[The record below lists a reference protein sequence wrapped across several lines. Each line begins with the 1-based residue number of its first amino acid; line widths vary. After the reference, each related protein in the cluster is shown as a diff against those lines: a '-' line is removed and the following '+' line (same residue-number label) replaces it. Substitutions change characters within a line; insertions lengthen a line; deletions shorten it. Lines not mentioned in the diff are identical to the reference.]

1 MVRFTRHSPSYGSP
15 WACRCDVTRDCSEWR
30 MWIQLFGVSPSIVIT
45 YSFNLYLFF
54 FCFLFKLHK
63 IHGTRV
69 VGVSP
74 CPSGTLTH
82 AVLFLLDSK
91 SIQNRAKIQFSIIV
105 TISSV
110 NVIPTNTTPFWVNE
124 YQRNVQL
131 VVVRRLACF
140 THKPLLALLFLRC
153 IFFLFTSAAE
163 N

>member
-1 MVRFTRHSPSYGSP
+1 MAHVN
-15 WACRCDVTRDCSEWR
+15 
-30 MWIQLFGVSPSIVIT
+30 SIVWSF
-45 YSFNLYLFF
+45 SFNINYLFVQFILVF

-110 NVIPTNTTPFWVNE
+110 NVIPTNTTPFLSE
-124 YQRNVQL
+124 
-131 VVVRRLACF
+131 
-140 THKPLLALLFLRC
+140 
-153 IFFLFTSAAE
+153 
-163 N
+163 